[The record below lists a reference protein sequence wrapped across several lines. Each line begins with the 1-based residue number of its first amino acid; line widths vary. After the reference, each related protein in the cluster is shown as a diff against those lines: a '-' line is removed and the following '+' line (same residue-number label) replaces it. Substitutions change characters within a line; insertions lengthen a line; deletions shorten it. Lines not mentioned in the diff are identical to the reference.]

1 MEKRAPDAFYNQ
13 FEVSEATQAAFHM
26 LNANILL
33 AHVGDNDQGRN
44 FFHNLKQSPISI
56 FHICLDPTMVASSV
70 QCRPPTSVSGIS
82 RYLSFIWLI
91 FHYWKELVL
100 V

>member
-33 AHVGDNDQGRN
+33 AHVDVGDNE
-44 FFHNLKQSPISI
+44 
-56 FHICLDPTMVASSV
+56 
-70 QCRPPTSVSGIS
+70 RP
-82 RYLSFIWLI
+82 
-91 FHYWKELVL
+91 ELFP
-100 V
+100 

>member
-44 FFHNLKQSPISI
+44 FFHNLKIRI
-56 FHICLDPTMVASSV
+56 DGCASV
-70 QCRPPTSVSGIS
+70 HVIP
-82 RYLSFIWLI
+82 RYLLPPET
-91 FHYWKELVL
+91 H
-100 V
+100 

>member
-44 FFHNLKQSPISI
+44 FFHNLKKAHVGDEST
-56 FHICLDPTMVASSV
+56 C
-70 QCRPPTSVSGIS
+70 
-82 RYLSFIWLI
+82 
-91 FHYWKELVL
+91 
-100 V
+100 

>member
-33 AHVGDNDQGRN
+33 AHVDVGDNDQGRN
-44 FFHNLKQSPISI
+44 FFHNLKKAPVGDEST
-56 FHICLDPTMVASSV
+56 C
-70 QCRPPTSVSGIS
+70 
-82 RYLSFIWLI
+82 
-91 FHYWKELVL
+91 
-100 V
+100 

>member
-44 FFHNLKQSPISI
+44 FFHNLKKN
-56 FHICLDPTMVASSV
+56 LAVAS
-70 QCRPPTSVSGIS
+70 
-82 RYLSFIWLI
+82 YLDLC
-91 FHYWKELVL
+91 VL
-100 V
+100 CACQ